1 MSMQINE
8 TSILNKYTPLI
19 NHTVNCFLNKLN
31 PHNRN
36 GVLDAEDLRQEVT
49 IAMLSIIRAE
59 GEEALTRNRLTFIHV
74 MWEAVRKAYPL
85 SIPYYA
91 FGNQHRQALNLATFE
106 ESSLPQMDSPAV

>member
-1 MSMQINE
+1 MNTTLEQTLI
-8 TSILNKYTPLI
+8 NKYTPLI
-19 NHTVNCFLNKLN
+19 NHTVNCFVNKLN

-36 GVLDAEDLRQEVT
+36 GVLDAEDLRQEVN

-85 SIPYYA
+85 TIPYYA

-106 ESSLPQMDSPAV
+106 ESSPSQMDSPAV